1 MLVVDEQTKKD
12 LKETQATK
20 RAFSLNKDEWLLM
33 TVGFIGAAASGA
45 LWPIFSLVFA
55 EITVVLVSI
64 NSDKSDIRYWALM
77 FIVLALAFFVATFA
91 MFGGLETSAA
101 RLTQKLRGLTFETI
115 LYQDMSFFDRPEHSV
130 GALTPVLGR
139 DVSKV
144 SGIRGPKYG
153 VIVQCVSTL
162 LCGLIISFVATWKV
176 TLVTLTII
184 PPVGFSGY
192 MEIKLMDGFS
202 SKSCCGGFASAG
214 QIASEATD
222 NRSTVA
228 SLNQGFFFVEM
239 YMEAL
244 EGPVDSAKKSGAV
257 AGLAFGIAELTM
269 FLVWATTFYYGS
281 LLVGRGEITFI
292 DAMKSVSALLF
303 GAVTMG
309 NTFAMMPDASTARSA
324 AINVFKLV
332 DSVPLIDVR
341 DTSGEKPSNVKGL
354 MECEKLVF
362 AYPTRQS
369 VPVFK
374 KLSVTANPGETLA
387 LVGESGGGKSTIV
400 GLTERFYDPWSG
412 EIMLDGKSITSLNLR
427 WLRSQIGIVGQEPD
441 LFRGSVREN
450 IAYGL
455 GQEEGTVVTDEL
467 IQEAAKLAN
476 AHDFIMELPSG
487 HDTDVG
493 ERGGEQL
500 SGGQRQRVAIAR
512 ALVRNPRI
520 LLLDEA
526 TSALDVASE
535 ALVQEALVRAAKGRT
550 TIMVAHRLST
560 FQAADKI
567 AVVAAGKAVEEG
579 SHGELMRQ
587 DGAYKALVESHAL

>member
-130 GALTPVLGR
+130 GALTSVL
-139 DVSKV
+139 SKDASQV
-144 SGIRGPKYG
+144 SGITGSKFG
-153 VIVQCVSTL
+153 TIIQCISTL
-162 LCGLIISFVATWKV
+162 LCGLIISFIATWKL
-176 TLVTLTII
+176 TLVTLTVI
-184 PPVGFSGY
+184 PLIALSGY
-192 MEIKLMDGFS
+192 MEIRMMDGFS
-202 SKSCCGGFASAG
+202 SKNGDGFAAAG

-222 NRSTVA
+222 NRRTVA
-228 SLNQGFFFVEM
+228 SLNQGEHFLDK

-244 EGPVDSAKKSGAV
+244 DGPIKSAKKSAVV
-257 AGLAFGIAELTM
+257 AGLGFGVAEFAM
-269 FLVWATTFYYGS
+269 FAIWAISFYYGS
-281 LLVGRGEITFI
+281 VLIERGEVSFL
-292 DAMKSVSALLF
+292 DVMKSISALLF
-303 GAVTMG
+303 GAMTIG
-309 NTFAMMPDASTARSA
+309 NAFAMMPDASTARSA

-332 DSVPLIDVR
+332 DIVPLIDVR
-341 DTSGEKPSNVKGL
+341 DTSGDKPGHAEGL
-354 MECEKLVF
+354 LEYEELVF
-362 AYPTRQS
+362 EYPTRQS
-369 VPVFK
+369 VPVLR
-374 KLSVTANPGETLA
+374 KLTVTANPGETMA
-387 LVGESGGGKSTIV
+387 LVGESGCGKSTLV
-400 GLTERFYDPWSG
+400 GLTERFYDPRSG
-412 EIMLDGKSITSLNLR
+412 EIKLDGNPIKTLNLR
-427 WLRSQIGIVGQEPD
+427 WLRSQIGIVSQEPD

-467 IQEAAKLAN
+467 IHEAAKLAN
-476 AHDFIMELPSG
+476 AHNFIMELPSG
-487 HDTDVG
+487 YDTDVG
-493 ERGGEQL
+493 ERGGEL

-535 ALVQEALVRAAKGRT
+535 QVVQEALERAAKGRT
-550 TIMVAHRLST
+550 TIVVAHRLST
-560 FQAADKI
+560 IQTADKI
-567 AVVAAGKAVEEG
+567 AVVAAGKAVEQG
-579 SHGELMRQ
+579 SHGDLMRKN
-587 DGAYKALVESHAL
+587 GAYNALVKSQTQR